1 MRLVPRNR
9 IVSPGW
15 LSTGCCTAPPGTAS
29 GRAAQG
35 VRAPCRAVPVPGSV
49 PPWCPAVPRPRT
61 HGGSRKGRL
70 SSAGSLIHLHN
81 GGGQRRLCYRPAP
94 RALGTNP
101 ARCRPRPRAIFLS
114 ALAALLL
121 ALSLRVIKKAQLC
134 AQVIM
139 LPRCP
144 WSCAAGDGC
153 GRPPTLALCPA
164 AGGGGE
170 GEGVAAAPRS
180 PQSLNPPCT
189 AELSAL
195 PPRPP
200 RAAGAVT
207 LGSVLREVAGK
218 GNPLWPQRSGPAAL
232 PCLWLPWGRCLRN
245 GGATRSPRGDR
256 IGLRDVG

>member
-1 MRLVPRNR
+1 MPRNR

-35 VRAPCRAVPVPGSV
+35 VRAPCRAVAVPGSV

-61 HGGSRKGRL
+61 HGGSGKGRL

-153 GRPPTLALCPA
+153 GRPPALAPCPA
-164 AGGGGE
+164 AEEGGGGGGSGTPFPPKPESSLHCRALSSAPETPE
-170 GEGVAAAPRS
+170 GSRGRYLGQCPKRSRREGKSPLAAA
-180 PQSLNPPCT
+180 
-189 AELSAL
+189 
-195 PPRPP
+195 
-200 RAAGAVT
+200 
-207 LGSVLREVAGK
+207 
-218 GNPLWPQRSGPAAL
+218 
-232 PCLWLPWGRCLRN
+232 
-245 GGATRSPRGDR
+245 
-256 IGLRDVG
+256 

>member
-1 MRLVPRNR
+1 MPRNR

-35 VRAPCRAVPVPGSV
+35 VRAPCRAVAVPGSV

-61 HGGSRKGRL
+61 HGGSGKGRL

-94 RALGTNP
+94 RALGKNP

-144 WSCAAGDGC
+144 WSCAAGDG
-153 GRPPTLALCPA
+153 
-164 AGGGGE
+164 GG
-170 GEGVAAAPRS
+170 
-180 PQSLNPPCT
+180 
-189 AELSAL
+189 
-195 PPRPP
+195 RPP